1 MELMAERDLLKD
13 DYGNFYMISNASGD
27 SLTVVNAALYYAF
40 NETLDDALVAKVRN
54 QYPNEIACGKYF
66 ADLVEVHI
74 EKLEKGEVPG
84 GIYSIDE
91 AKQHYNLHIK
101 PIYGD
106 SFNA

>member
-1 MELMAERDLLKD
+1 MELVAERDLLKD

-66 ADLVEVHI
+66 ADLVEAHI
-74 EKLEKGEVPG
+74 EKTRKRRGAGRHLF
-84 GIYSIDE
+84 D
-91 AKQHYNLHIK
+91 
-101 PIYGD
+101 
-106 SFNA
+106 